1 MLTFTS
7 SKKCWFPIDD
17 TFCNAYNQLLTDA
30 NCIIPPNRGIMQ
42 FADRG
47 IIKIPKGVGQAAFDA
62 SGRAHR
68 IG

>member
-1 MLTFTS
+1 MVNVHLF
-7 SKKCWFPIDD
+7 KKNIGLPIDD

-47 IIKIPKGVGQAAFDA
+47 IIKNQ
-62 SGRAHR
+62 RA
-68 IG
+68 